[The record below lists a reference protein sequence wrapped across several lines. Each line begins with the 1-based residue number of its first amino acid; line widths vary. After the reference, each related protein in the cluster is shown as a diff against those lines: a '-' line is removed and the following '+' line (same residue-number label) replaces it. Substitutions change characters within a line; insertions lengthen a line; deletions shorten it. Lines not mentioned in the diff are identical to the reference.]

1 MSKFW
6 VFEESNTHQMYIL
19 SLMVFTEYWFFSF
32 TVTVCNTSTPHQSE
46 VLFLRCACRKLLWL
60 LLKLLRCIVYFC
72 ISAESV
78 CLCVLLLCRWVKQ
91 ETELSKNAQLG
102 DSGPKL
108 DLGFKEGQT
117 ITLNIGV
124 RTSLCA
130 YTIHAD
136 KNLFIKE
143 AHAGLCCW
151 RMGWRQIT
159 QMSLKGRMTQ
169 WVMKMVGPVMTTE
182 LSLTVMQRTEEQP
195 EHPGVQ
201 ADKWIQIFLIKLT
214 FKSHLKKQNKPE
226 IPHENENPD

>member
-1 MSKFW
+1 
-6 VFEESNTHQMYIL
+6 MYIL
-19 SLMVFTEYWFFSF
+19 SLMGFTEYWFFSF

-130 YTIHAD
+130 YTIHAEKKSVYKRGTCRAVLLKD
-136 KNLFIKE
+136 GVE
-143 AHAGLCCW
+143 ADHANESE
-151 RMGWRQIT
+151 RQNDM
-159 QMSLKGRMTQ
+159 MS
-169 WVMKMVGPVMTTE
+169 
-182 LSLTVMQRTEEQP
+182 
-195 EHPGVQ
+195 
-201 ADKWIQIFLIKLT
+201 
-214 FKSHLKKQNKPE
+214 
-226 IPHENENPD
+226 HENDWTTDDNRIEFDSDAKDRITAWTPRTAGRQMNTDISY